1 MVIEEGQAPIFVDAQ
16 KTSYNIIEDID
27 FEEIGT
33 TSDRLLTGLL
43 INAESEYALLSKSIE
58 LHNTALS
65 IPDMKSG
72 FLNLW
77 ASIEVLCQDTNSNSK
92 LEAVLKVVVPILK
105 KDYLISM
112 INNINECMKSNM
124 TEQRYN
130 SIMEEVT
137 EVGCEKKKGF
147 YLLLLPK
154 YNDLRKELMDEL
166 KNYPVLRSRVSML
179 GDIKTTK
186 NLKGLIDKYVQRI
199 TWHLYRMY
207 RTRNAIIHS
216 GEIPANIKYLGE
228 HLHSYVDSTVTEFI
242 AKLSGD
248 IPFESVENVMVD
260 IKFAVDNLENA
271 ITKERDID
279 EKIVNILIHPE
290 MGAVMHCE
298 EHTKE
303 MLSIE

>member
-1 MVIEEGQAPIFVDAQ
+1 M
-16 KTSYNIIEDID
+16 
-27 FEEIGT
+27 
-33 TSDRLLTGLL
+33 
-43 INAESEYALLSKSIE
+43 
-58 LHNTALS
+58 
-65 IPDMKSG
+65 
-72 FLNLW
+72 
-77 ASIEVLCQDTNSNSK
+77 
-92 LEAVLKVVVPILK
+92 
-105 KDYLISM
+105 
-112 INNINECMKSNM
+112 
-124 TEQRYN
+124 
-130 SIMEEVT
+130 
-137 EVGCEKKKGF
+137 
-147 YLLLLPK
+147 LLLPK

-279 EKIVNILIHPE
+279 EKIVNILIYPE

>member
-1 MVIEEGQAPIFVDAQ
+1 MVIEEGQVPIFVDAQ

-137 EVGCEKKKGF
+137 EVGCEKRRVFICF
-147 YLLLLPK
+147 YFL
-154 YNDLRKELMDEL
+154 
-166 KNYPVLRSRVSML
+166 
-179 GDIKTTK
+179 
-186 NLKGLIDKYVQRI
+186 
-199 TWHLYRMY
+199 
-207 RTRNAIIHS
+207 
-216 GEIPANIKYLGE
+216 NIM
-228 HLHSYVDSTVTEFI
+228 I
-242 AKLSGD
+242 
-248 IPFESVENVMVD
+248 
-260 IKFAVDNLENA
+260 
-271 ITKERDID
+271 
-279 EKIVNILIHPE
+279 
-290 MGAVMHCE
+290 
-298 EHTKE
+298 
-303 MLSIE
+303 

>member
-1 MVIEEGQAPIFVDAQ
+1 MSALAIRFKDILVKRLLLNFDDDGNFSHFKKDSNKIIVYFKNIKAPCPNTAAKIAYNRLDLFFSFYKFVGNKRCFSVQKKAMVIEEGQVPIFVDAQ

-137 EVGCEKKKGF
+137 EVGCEKRRVFICF
-147 YLLLLPK
+147 YFL
-154 YNDLRKELMDEL
+154 
-166 KNYPVLRSRVSML
+166 
-179 GDIKTTK
+179 
-186 NLKGLIDKYVQRI
+186 
-199 TWHLYRMY
+199 
-207 RTRNAIIHS
+207 
-216 GEIPANIKYLGE
+216 NIM
-228 HLHSYVDSTVTEFI
+228 I
-242 AKLSGD
+242 
-248 IPFESVENVMVD
+248 
-260 IKFAVDNLENA
+260 
-271 ITKERDID
+271 
-279 EKIVNILIHPE
+279 
-290 MGAVMHCE
+290 
-298 EHTKE
+298 
-303 MLSIE
+303 